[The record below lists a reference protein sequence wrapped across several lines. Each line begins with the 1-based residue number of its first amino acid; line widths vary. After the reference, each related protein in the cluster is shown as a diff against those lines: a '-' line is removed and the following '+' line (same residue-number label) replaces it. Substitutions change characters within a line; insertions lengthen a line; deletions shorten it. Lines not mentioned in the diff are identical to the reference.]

1 MDIEVTERQGKVPV
15 TVIRVQGNVD
25 ASTYEA
31 FQAAGESAF
40 NRGARFVLLDL
51 SEVTYISSAGFR
63 AISQIFK
70 LLRGQL
76 SSAAQAQMSQGLRDG
91 SFKAP
96 NLKLIGPNS
105 RVLEALK
112 LAGFDTFLEIYDNL
126 DTAIASYEPL
136 ADA

>member
-1 MDIEVTERQGKVPV
+1 MDIEVTQRQSKMPV
-15 TVIRVQGNVD
+15 TIIHVKGNVD

-31 FQAAGESAF
+31 FQAVAESEF
-40 NRGARFVLLDL
+40 NKGARFVLLDL
-51 SEVTYISSAGFR
+51 GEVTYISSAGFR

-76 SSAAQAQMSQGLRDG
+76 SPAVQTQMSRGLRDG

-96 NLKLIGPNS
+96 NLKLLGPNS

-112 LAGFDTFLEIYDNL
+112 LAGFDTFLEIHADL
-126 DTAIASYEPL
+126 KEAIDSFEPL
-136 ADA
+136 KE